1 MSHPSAESRPPSWGV
16 LWPAGWKM
24 WAAARPRWITY
35 ALASEVVAVVL
46 AVTSLSRGETDWHD
60 VTWFAILLALGVGQA
75 EMSARIE
82 RMRRWM
88 GGQTHINVTSVW
100 FVAGVTMLD
109 PGWVALLA
117 AGLYLHLWLRV
128 WRAVRNRPAHRVA
141 ASTAWMVLSCYLASF
156 TLRATGLGRLSRAEP
171 LTVRGTW
178 IVLTAGG
185 TFELTSLVLVSLGIY
200 LYTHKRSWS
209 DLIGTGADN
218 ALELVTLCL
227 GGLAGIALVYQ
238 PLLVALVFPPLLLLH
253 RNVLLKQLEEAA
265 TKDEKLGIYNF
276 IGWQAIAQRE
286 LERAQRTRDTTLGV
300 LMVDLDH
307 FKKVNDVYGHLAG
320 DAVLKAVAATISG
333 QIRGYD
339 SVGRFGGE
347 EFVVLLPGVSESEA
361 VAAAE
366 RIRAAVGAIEVTED
380 SDLISGLSVS
390 IGVALYPGAGNA
402 IEKLISAAD
411 VALYRAKNG
420 GRNQVVSMDGPKGTK
435 GR

>member
-1 MSHPSAESRPPSWGV
+1 
-16 LWPAGWKM
+16 M
-24 WAAARPRWITY
+24 WAAARPRWIAY

-60 VTWFAILLALGVGQA
+60 AKWFAILLALGVGQA
-75 EMSARIE
+75 EMSRRIE
-82 RMRRWM
+82 GMRRWM

-100 FVAGVTMLD
+100 FVAGVTMLN

-185 TFELTSLVLVSLGIY
+185 TFELASLVLVSLGIY

-209 DLIGTGADN
+209 DVIGTGADN

-238 PLLVALVFPPLLLLH
+238 PILVALVFPPLLLLH

-347 EFVVLLPGVSESEA
+347 EFVVLLPGVSEREA
-361 VAAAE
+361 VTAAE
-366 RIRAAVGAIEVTED
+366 RIRVAVTTVEVTEE

-390 IGVALYPGAGNA
+390 IGVALYPGAGTA

-411 VALYRAKNG
+411 AALYRAKNG
-420 GRNQVVSMDGPKGTK
+420 GRNQVVTADGPKGTK
-435 GR
+435 AR

>member
-1 MSHPSAESRPPSWGV
+1 
-16 LWPAGWKM
+16 
-24 WAAARPRWITY
+24 
-35 ALASEVVAVVL
+35 
-46 AVTSLSRGETDWHD
+46 
-60 VTWFAILLALGVGQA
+60 
-75 EMSARIE
+75 
-82 RMRRWM
+82 RWM

-128 WRAVRNRPAHRVA
+128 WRHVRNRPAHRVA
-141 ASTAWMVLSCYLASF
+141 ASAAWMVLSCYLASF
-156 TLRATGLGRLSRAEP
+156 TLRASGLGRLSRAEP

-185 TFELTSLVLVSLGIY
+185 TFEVVSLLLVSMGIY
-200 LYTHKRSWS
+200 LYTHKRSLS
-209 DLIGTGADN
+209 DMIGSGSDN

-227 GGLAGIALVYQ
+227 GGLTGIALVYQ
-238 PLLVALVFPPLLLLH
+238 PFLVALVFPPLLLLH
-253 RNVLLKQLEEAA
+253 RNVLVKQLEEAA

-276 IGWQAIAQRE
+276 IGWQTIAKRE
-286 LERAQRTRDTTLGV
+286 LERTLRTSGPPIGV

-333 QIRGYD
+333 QIRNYD

-366 RIRAAVGAIEVTED
+366 RIRVAVTGIEVTEEA
-380 SDLISGLSVS
+380 DLISGLSVS
-390 IGVALYPGAGNA
+390 IGVALYPAAGNVV
-402 IEKLISAAD
+402 EKLIGAAD
-411 VALYRAKNG
+411 AALYRAKNG
-420 GRNQVVSMDGPKGTK
+420 GRNQVVKADDPKGT
-435 GR
+435 RSR

>member
-1 MSHPSAESRPPSWGV
+1 
-16 LWPAGWKM
+16 M
-24 WAAARPRWITY
+24 WAAARPRWIAY

-46 AVTSLSRGETDWHD
+46 VVTSLSLGETDWHD
-60 VTWFAILLALGVGQA
+60 VRWFAILLALGVGQA
-75 EMSARIE
+75 EMSRRIE

-109 PGWVALLA
+109 PAWVALLA
-117 AGLYLHLWLRV
+117 AGVYLHLWLRV

-141 ASTAWMVLSCYLASF
+141 ASTAWMVLSCYLASV
-156 TLRATGLGRLSRAEP
+156 TLRATGLGRLGRAEP
-171 LTVRGTW
+171 LTPRGTW

-185 TFELTSLVLVSLGIY
+185 TFELASLVLVSLGIY

-227 GGLAGIALVYQ
+227 GGLTGIALVYQ
-238 PLLVALVFPPLLLLH
+238 PILVALVFPPLLLLH

-276 IGWQAIAQRE
+276 IGWQTIAQRE
-286 LERAQRTRDTTLGV
+286 LERAQRTRNTTLGV

-366 RIRAAVGAIEVTED
+366 RVRVAVTTIEVTEEA
-380 SDLISGLSVS
+380 DLISNLSVS
-390 IGVALYPGAGNA
+390 IGVALFPAAGNTV
-402 IEKLISAAD
+402 EKLISAAD
-411 VALYRAKNG
+411 AALYRAKNG
-420 GRNQVVSMDGPKGTK
+420 GRNQVVKADGPKATK
-435 GR
+435 NR

>member
-1 MSHPSAESRPPSWGV
+1 
-16 LWPAGWKM
+16 M
-24 WAAARPRWITY
+24 WAAARPRWIAY

-60 VTWFAILLALGVGQA
+60 AKWFAILLALGVGQA
-75 EMSARIE
+75 EMSRRIE
-82 RMRRWM
+82 GMRRWM

-100 FVAGVTMLD
+100 FVAGVTMLN

-185 TFELTSLVLVSLGIY
+185 TFELASLVLVSLGIY

-209 DLIGTGADN
+209 DVIGTGADN

-238 PLLVALVFPPLLLLH
+238 PILVALVFPPLLLLH

-347 EFVVLLPGVSESEA
+347 EFVVLLPGVSEREA

-366 RIRAAVGAIEVTED
+366 RIRVAVTTVEVTEE

-390 IGVALYPGAGNA
+390 IGVALYPGAGTA

-411 VALYRAKNG
+411 AALYRAKNG
-420 GRNQVVSMDGPKGTK
+420 GRNQVVTADGPKGTK
-435 GR
+435 AR

>member
-1 MSHPSAESRPPSWGV
+1 MSHPSAESRPASWGV

-24 WAAARPRWITY
+24 WAAARPRWIAY

-60 VTWFAILLALGVGQA
+60 VKWFAILLALGVGQA
-75 EMSARIE
+75 EMSRRIE
-82 RMRRWM
+82 GMRRWM

-100 FVAGVTMLD
+100 FVAGVSMLN

-185 TFELTSLVLVSLGIY
+185 TFELASLVLVSLGIY

-227 GGLAGIALVYQ
+227 GGLAGIALVHQ
-238 PLLVALVFPPLLLLH
+238 PILVALVFPPLLLLH

-276 IGWQAIAQRE
+276 IGWQTIAQRE

-366 RIRAAVGAIEVTED
+366 RIRVAVTTVEVTEE
-380 SDLISGLSVS
+380 SDLIGGLSVS

-411 VALYRAKNG
+411 AALYRAKNG
-420 GRNQVVSMDGPKGTK
+420 GRNQVVTADGPKGTK
-435 GR
+435 AR

>member
-1 MSHPSAESRPPSWGV
+1 M
-16 LWPAGWKM
+16 
-24 WAAARPRWITY
+24 
-35 ALASEVVAVVL
+35 
-46 AVTSLSRGETDWHD
+46 SRGETDWHD
-60 VTWFAILLALGVGQA
+60 AKWFAILLALGVGQA
-75 EMSARIE
+75 EMSRRIE
-82 RMRRWM
+82 GMRRWM

-100 FVAGVTMLD
+100 FVAGVTMLN

-185 TFELTSLVLVSLGIY
+185 TFELASLVLVSLGIY

-209 DLIGTGADN
+209 DVIGTGADN

-238 PLLVALVFPPLLLLH
+238 PILVALVFPPLLLLH

-347 EFVVLLPGVSESEA
+347 EFVVLLPGVSEREA

-366 RIRAAVGAIEVTED
+366 RIRVAVTTVEVTEE

-390 IGVALYPGAGNA
+390 IGVALYPGAGTA

-411 VALYRAKNG
+411 AALYRAKNG
-420 GRNQVVSMDGPKGTK
+420 GRNQVVTADGPKGTK
-435 GR
+435 AR

>member
-1 MSHPSAESRPPSWGV
+1 
-16 LWPAGWKM
+16 
-24 WAAARPRWITY
+24 
-35 ALASEVVAVVL
+35 
-46 AVTSLSRGETDWHD
+46 
-60 VTWFAILLALGVGQA
+60 
-75 EMSARIE
+75 
-82 RMRRWM
+82 MRRWM

-100 FVAGVTMLD
+100 FVAGVTMLN
-109 PGWVALLA
+109 PAWVALLA

-128 WRAVRNRPAHRVA
+128 WRQVRNRPAHRVA

-156 TLRATGLGRLSRAEP
+156 TLRASGLGP
-171 LTVRGTW
+171 LNKADPFTVRGSW
-178 IVLTAGG
+178 IVLVAGG
-185 TFELTSLVLVSLGIY
+185 TFELASLLLVSLGIY
-200 LYTHKRSWS
+200 LYTHKRSLS
-209 DLIGTGADN
+209 DLVGSGADN

-227 GGLAGIALVYQ
+227 GGLAAIALVYQ
-238 PLLVALVFPPLLLLH
+238 PLMVALVFPPLLLLH

-286 LERAQRTRDTTLGV
+286 LDRAQRTVGAPIGV

-333 QIRGYD
+333 QVRGYD

-366 RIRAAVGAIEVTED
+366 RIRVAVTGIEVTEEA
-380 SDLISGLSVS
+380 DLISGLSVS
-390 IGVALYPGAGNA
+390 IGVALYPAAGNA
-402 IEKLISAAD
+402 VEKLISAAD
-411 VALYRAKNG
+411 AALYRAKNG
-420 GRNQVVSMDGPKGTK
+420 GRNQVVKADGPKGTK
-435 GR
+435 LR

>member
-1 MSHPSAESRPPSWGV
+1 
-16 LWPAGWKM
+16 M
-24 WAAARPRWITY
+24 WTAARPRWIAYGLATELAAV
-35 ALASEVVAVVL
+35 ALAVI
-46 AVTSLSRGETDWHD
+46 SLSRGETDRYD
-60 VTWFAILLALGVGQA
+60 VEWFTILLVLGIGQA
-75 EMSARIE
+75 EMSRRIE
-82 RMRRWM
+82 GMRRYI

-109 PGWVALLA
+109 PAWVALLA

-128 WRAVRNRPAHRVA
+128 WRQVRNRPAHRVV

-156 TLRATGLGRLSRAEP
+156 TLRATGLGRLNRAEP

-178 IVLTAGG
+178 IVLVAGG
-185 TFELTSLVLVSLGIY
+185 TFEVASLLLVSLGIY
-200 LYTHKRSWS
+200 LYTHKRSLS
-209 DLIGTGADN
+209 DLVGTVADN

-238 PLLVALVFPPLLLLH
+238 PILVALVFPPLLLLH

-276 IGWQAIAQRE
+276 IGWQNIAQRE
-286 LERAQRTRDTTLGV
+286 LERALRTNGPPIGV

-320 DAVLKAVAATISG
+320 DAVLKAVASTISG
-333 QIRGYD
+333 QVRGYD

-361 VAAAE
+361 VTAAE
-366 RIRAAVGAIEVTED
+366 RIRVAVTGIEVTEEA
-380 SDLISGLSVS
+380 DLISGLSVS
-390 IGVALYPGAGNA
+390 IGVALYPTSGNA
-402 IEKLISAAD
+402 VEKLISAAD
-411 VALYRAKNG
+411 AALYRAKNG
-420 GRNQVVSMDGPKGTK
+420 GRNQVVTADDPKGT
-435 GR
+435 RAR

>member
-1 MSHPSAESRPPSWGV
+1 
-16 LWPAGWKM
+16 M
-24 WAAARPRWITY
+24 WAAARPRWIAY

-46 AVTSLSRGETDWHD
+46 AVTSLSRGETDWYD
-60 VTWFAILLALGVGQA
+60 AKWFAILLALGVGQA
-75 EMSARIE
+75 EMSRRIE
-82 RMRRWM
+82 GMRRWM

-100 FVAGVTMLD
+100 FVAGVTMLN

-185 TFELTSLVLVSLGIY
+185 TFELASLVLVSLGIY

-238 PLLVALVFPPLLLLH
+238 PILVALVFPPLLLLH

-276 IGWQAIAQRE
+276 IGWQTIAQRE
-286 LERAQRTRDTTLGV
+286 LERAQRTRDTSLGV

-347 EFVVLLPGVSESEA
+347 EFVVLLPGVSEREA

-366 RIRAAVGAIEVTED
+366 RIRIAVTTVEVTEE

-411 VALYRAKNG
+411 AALYRAKNG
-420 GRNQVVSMDGPKGTK
+420 GRNQVVTADGPKGTK
-435 GR
+435 AR

>member
-1 MSHPSAESRPPSWGV
+1 
-16 LWPAGWKM
+16 M
-24 WAAARPRWITY
+24 WAAARPRWIAY

-60 VTWFAILLALGVGQA
+60 AKWFAILLALGVGQA
-75 EMSARIE
+75 EMSRRIE
-82 RMRRWM
+82 GMRRWM

-100 FVAGVTMLD
+100 FVAGVTMLN

-185 TFELTSLVLVSLGIY
+185 TFELASLVLVSLGIY
-200 LYTHKRSWS
+200 LYTRKRSWS

-238 PLLVALVFPPLLLLH
+238 PILVALVFPPLLLLH

-347 EFVVLLPGVSESEA
+347 EFVVLLPGVSEREA
-361 VAAAE
+361 VTAAE
-366 RIRAAVGAIEVTED
+366 RIRIAVTTVEVTEE

-411 VALYRAKNG
+411 AALYRAKNG
-420 GRNQVVSMDGPKGTK
+420 GRNQVVTADGPKGTK
-435 GR
+435 AR